1 MSDSPGLGNRPRA
14 AQGRARGQL
23 ASRGSAAIV
32 AVAGVST
39 FGGSVMRQLMR
50 GVAAAVLG
58 TVTVLALT
66 LPASA
71 QVADPSP
78 SPSVTAE
85 PTGGSDEPVDPQF
98 ACTQTAGPS
107 YEQPPCELKITVHE
121 PICDNDVPKLAYTA
135 VPLGTPATTVTIT
148 WINPTGPDVVYA
160 GLPLSGVVLW
170 PGAVQDSN
178 GKGIDWPGWHQASD
192 GTWVEGDEF
201 DWVRPSVD
209 VKFEVNPEATITE
222 AYPPSSPTCLTNPP
236 GGEVLAEELPGTGAN
251 AMTPLATA
259 GALLAMGAIFL
270 LVRALGRRNRTEA

>member
-1 MSDSPGLGNRPRA
+1 
-14 AQGRARGQL
+14 
-23 ASRGSAAIV
+23 
-32 AVAGVST
+32 
-39 FGGSVMRQLMR
+39 MR

-71 QVADPSP
+71 QVVDPSP
-78 SPSVTAE
+78 SPAATSQPAA
-85 PTGGSDEPVDPQF
+85 GADKPVDPQF

-107 YEQPPCELKITVHE
+107 YEQPPCSLQITVRE
-121 PICDNDVPKLAYTA
+121 PFCDNDVPKLRYEAI
-135 VPLGTPATTVTIT
+135 PLGTPNTTVTLT

-170 PGAVQDSN
+170 PGAVVGAD

-209 VKFEVNPEATITE
+209 VTFEVNPQATVHI
-222 AYPPSSPTCLTNPP
+222 AYPPSSPVCLTSPP
-236 GGEVLAEELPGTGAN
+236 GGQVLAEELPGTGAN
-251 AMTPLATA
+251 ATAPLVAA

-270 LVRALGRRNRTEA
+270 LIRAMGRRNRTEA